1 MSRTWCPHCSKPNLY
16 EIEKPRFCGSC
27 SKDMTTAFQTTPV
40 SQPPGTPQKVV
51 IASEQPILRRPQ
63 PLYAP
68 EPTSREERS
77 ADDYFS
83 PERVQSRAA
92 QLTAS
97 LRGGFNI
104 SLASEGT
111 SMKLGTLDN
120 VREAFTQ
127 AEASESSAP
136 AKKTRSRKR

>member
-1 MSRTWCPHCSKPNLY
+1 
-16 EIEKPRFCGSC
+16 
-27 SKDMTTAFQTTPV
+27 MTTAFLTTPV
-40 SQPPGTPQKVV
+40 SQPAGTPPKVI
-51 IASEQPILRRPQ
+51 IASEQPALRRPQ

-68 EPTSREERS
+68 EPTGREERS
-77 ADDYFS
+77 ADDYYS
-83 PERVQSRAA
+83 PERMQSRAA

-111 SMKLGTLDN
+111 NVKLGTLGN

-127 AEASESSAP
+127 AEASEVAP

>member
-1 MSRTWCPHCSKPNLY
+1 MNSTWCPFCSHKNPYETVKP
-16 EIEKPRFCGSC
+16 KRCAKC
-27 SKDMTTAFQTTPV
+27 DKDMTTAFQTTPV
-40 SQPPGTPQKVV
+40 SQPPGTPPKVV
-51 IASEQPILRRPQ
+51 IASEQPVLRRPQ

-68 EPTSREERS
+68 EPTGREERS

-111 SMKLGTLDN
+111 HVKLGTLGN

-127 AEASESSAP
+127 AEAAESGKP
-136 AKKTRSRKR
+136 VKKTRTKRA